1 MKEDEAKSAEYLKRK
16 NAHLA
21 VLKVLKKYYPEE
33 FAEVQKW
40 IEAYSASV
48 RKVYPELNE
57 ELPK

>member
-33 FAEVQKW
+33 LTEVQK
-40 IEAYSASV
+40 
-48 RKVYPELNE
+48 
-57 ELPK
+57 